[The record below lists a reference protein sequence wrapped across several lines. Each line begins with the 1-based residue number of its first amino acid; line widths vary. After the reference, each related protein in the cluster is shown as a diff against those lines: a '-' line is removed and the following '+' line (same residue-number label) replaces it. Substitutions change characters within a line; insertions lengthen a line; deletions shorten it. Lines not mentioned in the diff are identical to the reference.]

1 MSPCLVQQLFRQKI
15 GQELDQGIV
24 DEVLFPLLRPRKHG
38 PRELLQ
44 DIKLT
49 SDILIGHIGHIGAGP
64 DPSVD
69 FNIPIFT
76 PLPAKGDWIVDRIVG
91 LMVERVDVFGVS
103 RGRRTSKWQRQKIRT
118 FDWGTI
124 DILNKLRE
132 LNYPQMGYKPA
143 YYEEE
148 TCGEDEFDDAY
159 IRLEEDNSLP
169 PDSWSVA
176 QRCQNRVAI
185 EGRSRFVNNFLDNA
199 LVMGKCIAWDGGVL
213 GWESCKLPL
222 VPPFQ
227 FIHRQ

>member
-1 MSPCLVQQLFRQKI
+1 MVACLVQQLFRQKI
-15 GQELDQGIV
+15 GQELDPEIV
-24 DEVLFPLLRPRKHG
+24 EELLFPLLRPRKHG
-38 PRELLQ
+38 PKELLQ

-49 SDILIGHIGHIGAGP
+49 SDILIGAFSGEP
-64 DPSVD
+64 VV

-76 PLPAKGDWIVDRIVG
+76 PLPAKGDWIVGGTGSLPVSRGGDWGGENRG
-91 LMVERVDVFGVS
+91 RVS
-103 RGRRTSKWQRQKIRT
+103 RGRRTSKWQRQKIQP

-132 LNYPQMGYKPA
+132 LNYPQMGYRPP